1 MIVSLRFIYCKF
13 SPVIELLLLFMKLL
27 LRGSLTLILLQLF
40 SFSYGQ
46 TETQQLTVEQV
57 TNRLDNVYGS
67 DFLLQNPELP
77 AVYAKIINERI
88 DYIVTEVT
96 TDEKYPLLSSVPLMT
111 KLNPEIQGANFSN
124 FNLSEFNPLAYYIDY
139 FSDRTQVYRI
149 DNTDYIMVIKPVT
162 RN

>member
-1 MIVSLRFIYCKF
+1 
-13 SPVIELLLLFMKLL
+13 MKLL

-46 TETQQLTVEQV
+46 TVTQQLTLEQV
-57 TNRLDNVYGS
+57 TGRLNDVYGS
-67 DFLLQNPELP
+67 NFLLQNPELP

-88 DYIVTEVT
+88 DYIVTAAT
-96 TDEKYPLLSSVPLMT
+96 TDEKYALLSSVPLMT
-111 KLNPEIQGANFSN
+111 KLNPEIQGANFLN
-124 FNLSEFNPLAYYIDY
+124 FNLNEFNPLAYYIDY
-139 FSDRTQVYRI
+139 FSDRTQVYRV